1 MRIIGVEQNGEGDKM
16 DRAKDGFLTS
26 TFCDPRSVTQRVLVA
41 LTSAALFLSAGCAED
56 SPSSPTEP
64 VDLRA
69 AESKTFSQFG
79 EDGVIEKIF
88 EIIPPSE
95 KYIVAFGAHDG
106 VTNSNARNLIV
117 NHGWGGLLIEGDPK
131 RAAQLAQ
138 VYADND
144 AVTTMEEWVF
154 PGNIELLFEDAGV
167 PENFDLLVIDID
179 SNDYYIWRA
188 IHDYRPKVVL
198 IEANPH
204 FPPPQ
209 LMVIDFHPMNYWDT
223 NTYEYVGASISSL
236 DRLAKKKGYELLYCM
251 KPMSP
256 NCFFVDAQYAPLFG
270 IEDNSPEAI
279 WPPRMGVNP
288 NAGKIPPA
296 HKYLHWRNL
305 KIEKKFIFDR

>member
-1 MRIIGVEQNGEGDKM
+1 M
-16 DRAKDGFLTS
+16 DRAKDVFSGS
-26 TFCDPRSVTQRVLVA
+26 TFCDPRSVAHRVLVA
-41 LTSAALFLSAGCAED
+41 LTSAALVLSAGCGENN
-56 SPSSPTEP
+56 PSSRTEP

-88 EIIPPSE
+88 EIIPPTE

-167 PENFDLLVIDID
+167 PENFDLLV
-179 SNDYYIWRA
+179 R
-188 IHDYRPKVVL
+188 
-198 IEANPH
+198 
-204 FPPPQ
+204 
-209 LMVIDFHPMNYWDT
+209 
-223 NTYEYVGASISSL
+223 SL
-236 DRLAKKKGYELLYCM
+236 SRKC
-251 KPMSP
+251 S
-256 NCFFVDAQYAPLFG
+256 
-270 IEDNSPEAI
+270 
-279 WPPRMGVNP
+279 
-288 NAGKIPPA
+288 
-296 HKYLHWRNL
+296 
-305 KIEKKFIFDR
+305 